1 MEEKKEQEKQG
12 KKLSYEQLEAY
23 ANQTVV
29 RAQKMAEDY
38 DKLAEAYKQVITDR
52 SIAEMNLAFKCIEH
66 RVCFSKEFIDSIVK
80 RIEESLSP
88 VEAENKE
95 A

>member
-1 MEEKKEQEKQG
+1 MEEKEKQEKQG

-38 DKLAEAYKQVITDR
+38 DKLAEAYKQVMADR
-52 SIAEMNLAFKCIEH
+52 GIAEMNLALKCVEH
-66 RVCFSKEFIDSIVK
+66 RECFSKKFIDSIIS

-88 VEAENKE
+88 VEEENKE